1 MKRILAYG
9 VGVLFAGMTLVG
21 CAKPED
27 VGPPEIRLG
36 QDTCQACGM
45 IIEDERY
52 AGAVVTKSGDVV
64 EKHAFDDIGE
74 MLEFKAPAGS
84 TVVHRYVRD
93 AGTKQWLEADRAT
106 FVKLRDLTTPMGS
119 GIAAYGDAEGAKS
132 AIRAHGG
139 EVVSAAA
146 TSDKSPG

>member
-1 MKRILAYG
+1 VKRILAYG
-9 VGVLFAGMTLVG
+9 VGVLFAGMSMMG
-21 CAKPED
+21 CAKTED

-45 IIEDERY
+45 IIEDERFAAAIVTS
-52 AGAVVTKSGDVV
+52 AGGVV
-64 EKHAFDDIGE
+64 EKRSFDDIGE
-74 MLEFKAPAGS
+74 MLEFKTPSGA

-93 AGTKQWLEADRAT
+93 AGTKQWLDAEKAT

-119 GIAAYGDAEGAKS
+119 GIAAYGDAEGAKL

-139 EVVSAAA
+139 ELLATAA
-146 TSDKSPG
+146 SEKSPG

>member
-1 MKRILAYG
+1 MKKFIAYG
-9 VGVLFAGMTLVG
+9 VGVLFAGMSIVG
-21 CAKPED
+21 CAKTED

-52 AGAVVTKSGDVV
+52 AAAVVTRSGDVV
-64 EKHAFDDIGE
+64 EKRAFDDIGE
-74 MLEFKAPAGS
+74 MLEFKTPSGA

-93 AGTKQWLEADRAT
+93 AGTKQWLDADKAT

-119 GIAAYGDAEGAKS
+119 GIAAYADSQGAES

-139 EVVSAAA
+139 ELVSVAAA
-146 TSDKSPG
+146 SDKSPG